1 MEKMPHG
8 IGKQSLV
15 RPENRCLKK
24 REQCRRE
31 QEGDEEENR
40 SFLLSAVDGRL
51 LYVTQVGTRQP
62 SARSRL
68 RSWGRLRSPRL
79 QTDGSPYVVSHSTCF
94 PTAAVYMVIRSITP
108 SETER
113 GGQKGREGER
123 ERERSMS
130 VSQRCE
136 QNKSE
141 RGARKAHRVINASE
155 FRSHTEMG
163 GVHLFLWFS
172 LSHA

>member
-1 MEKMPHG
+1 MPHG

-31 QEGDEEENR
+31 QEGDEEEKR

-51 LYVTQVGTRQP
+51 LCVTQWGHTAIREIPAEVLRT
-62 SARSRL
+62 SAL
-68 RSWGRLRSPRL
+68 
-79 QTDGSPYVVSHSTCF
+79 T
-94 PTAAVYMVIRSITP
+94 TAADRRLSIRGFPFYLLPDGCCLHGDPLHYSFRDR
-108 SETER
+108 ER
-113 GGQKGREGER
+113 GGQKGRGRERKRRER
-123 ERERSMS
+123 EREREREICS

-163 GVHLFLWFS
+163 GVHLFL
-172 LSHA
+172 